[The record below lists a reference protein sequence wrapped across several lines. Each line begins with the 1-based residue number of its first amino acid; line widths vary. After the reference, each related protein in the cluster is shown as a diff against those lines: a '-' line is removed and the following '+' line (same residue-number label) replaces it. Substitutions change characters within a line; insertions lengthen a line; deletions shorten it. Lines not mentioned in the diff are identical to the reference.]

1 MNKSY
6 HICLSSKSEVL
17 FRSNEDYYRAFN
29 SYALALLKTNSTS
42 LADAFM
48 SNHFHAVVQTDNIV
62 SVGRAFRLA
71 YTMYFNK
78 KYNRTGQLGNPYFFY
93 LEIDGLYHHLAALSY
108 VMRNPLH
115 HGVSP
120 TPYGYE
126 HSSANSIFM
135 EALGKTPQKDFLPK
149 KYHRHFISKDINLP
163 EKYRMNTNGMLLR
176 EDFTDIA
183 LVEKLYSTPR
193 SFNFYM
199 NRRTTKEW
207 LAEQE
212 SDNNLI
218 TIDLIEQGYL
228 ESKNSSTHHIKESK
242 IINESKIK
250 ENKMGNLH
258 KTDDQFKRDGQIHKT
273 DNQLINQMLNHE
285 LGKSNY
291 TKITD
296 IQLCQTI
303 DTLIISEYHKK
314 SVYTLTLNEK
324 IELAKYLYQKYH
336 PTKEQ
341 LQRCLIL

>member
-120 TPYGYE
+120 
-126 HSSANSIFM
+126 NRRSIF
-135 EALGKTPQKDFLPK
+135 LTPSFNQL
-149 KYHRHFISKDINLP
+149 YHRKP
-163 EKYRMNTNGMLLR
+163 K
-176 EDFTDIA
+176 
-183 LVEKLYSTPR
+183 
-193 SFNFYM
+193 
-199 NRRTTKEW
+199 
-207 LAEQE
+207 
-212 SDNNLI
+212 NN
-218 TIDLIEQGYL
+218 
-228 ESKNSSTHHIKESK
+228 
-242 IINESKIK
+242 
-250 ENKMGNLH
+250 NKTMCPWTCYP
-258 KTDDQFKRDGQIHKT
+258 K
-273 DNQLINQMLNHE
+273 
-285 LGKSNY
+285 
-291 TKITD
+291 
-296 IQLCQTI
+296 
-303 DTLIISEYHKK
+303 
-314 SVYTLTLNEK
+314 
-324 IELAKYLYQKYH
+324 
-336 PTKEQ
+336 
-341 LQRCLIL
+341 

>member
-78 KYNRTGQLGNPYFFY
+78 KYNRTGQLGTPYFFY

-149 KYHRHFISKDINLP
+149 KSQNL
-163 EKYRMNTNGMLLR
+163 
-176 EDFTDIA
+176 
-183 LVEKLYSTPR
+183 
-193 SFNFYM
+193 
-199 NRRTTKEW
+199 
-207 LAEQE
+207 
-212 SDNNLI
+212 
-218 TIDLIEQGYL
+218 
-228 ESKNSSTHHIKESK
+228 
-242 IINESKIK
+242 
-250 ENKMGNLH
+250 
-258 KTDDQFKRDGQIHKT
+258 
-273 DNQLINQMLNHE
+273 QL
-285 LGKSNY
+285 S
-291 TKITD
+291 
-296 IQLCQTI
+296 
-303 DTLIISEYHKK
+303 
-314 SVYTLTLNEK
+314 
-324 IELAKYLYQKYH
+324 
-336 PTKEQ
+336 
-341 LQRCLIL
+341 